1 MASLVCSNFCGRGP
15 RRPAGSAASDF
26 RGPAGDLGPEPM
38 GVSWFSSAG
47 PFVCLAAVS
56 LEAGWTDSPGF
67 SVLHKTFVTSA
78 VQTSIHSRSQDPD
91 GEKLPRRTVH
101 GFSGHDLSQSI
112 SAGLIFTGI

>member
-1 MASLVCSNFCGRGP
+1 MASLVRSNFSGRGP
-15 RRPAGSAASDF
+15 RRRAGPPASDF

-47 PFVCLAAVS
+47 PFVCLAPA

-78 VQTSIHSRSQDPD
+78 LQTSIHSRSQDPD
-91 GEKLPRRTVH
+91 GEKLPRRTIH
-101 GFSGHDLSQSI
+101 GFSGRDLSQSRC
-112 SAGLIFTGI
+112 AGLIFGGI